1 MSISIKDSGFLLAG
15 LFVCNLVSA
24 AAPFTANQQPVGYI
38 QPMALSTTNL
48 KIGASGYRPWF
59 ENGAWQGDLVQYTIT
74 NAGASTTSVD
84 LSTTT
89 PTNSGSNW
97 SARLEFSAAETAD
110 SSYWTNSRKIITHNG
125 VKQVAFRWDNLS
137 ATQQEQLDQ
146 VSYLNSASASPILD
160 FVRGDRSN
168 EKPNGTL
175 RPRYTM
181 LGDIIHSNPIY
192 VGAPTG
198 NSMTSDYI
206 AFRTKHTYRA
216 PRVYVGANDGMLHVF
231 DALTGKEVYAFI
243 PPEVIPKL
251 DNLSD
256 DPYYHEYYVDGEL
269 SVHDAFFNGAWHTV
283 LIGSLGAGGS
293 SRFALDVTNPKLTS
307 EDSSVGTD
315 NKVLWIQNSSSNA
328 ALGDAYGNAS
338 IAQLPD
344 KKYYV
349 ISGNGYNSAAG
360 IAELVLTELSSGTI
374 STITTGSGGASDANG
389 LSTPALVDL
398 NKDGLFDFAYAGDL
412 NGNLWKFNLTTKSVA
427 YSKPL
432 YAAGVSQPI
441 TTKPIV
447 ASHPIGGKLV
457 YFATG
462 KTLAFTDLAD
472 TSPQGV
478 YAIWDTGK
486 TPGTANLLTQTLSAA
501 KTIGAETVQTSSN
514 TAIDWGTHTGWTVAL
529 TSGKRV
535 VANYQLRDRRVQMT
549 VTNPTNDENWLFEPN
564 YLTGG
569 APKTAIFDID
579 GNGVLAPADNVAASE
594 DSANIAVAWQV
605 QSGMMSGPLIARIAD
620 GVDTKFI
627 NYTQLSVP
635 PAPPVPPQEP
645 ADCTVGCNFVGGH
658 IDVDSDSPDHGF
670 AGGVAKHTHE
680 YDVEINRTYVDFF
693 QLDQAHNSHKQIDE
707 AISDKNKKFFVV
719 VSNADFSPAG
729 LLHIGNNTYNVV
741 AYQQM
746 IHRKL
751 KAWDGQ
757 LTTLL
762 DDDGNSLIV
771 SINDITAGGGT
782 LRTSF
787 SDQALISGGIH
798 PTIVQCS
805 KNPWARHAAM
815 GRTPSMENNGR
826 WRAGAL
832 TMMAIDP
839 DKVKSLADLHIQ
851 TPPDLKASVRIG
863 AEKYYLT
870 DDINNDGVIDNDI
883 DGDGQLDI
891 YGGLRA
897 KGDQS
902 SDEPANGWLH
912 EVFLWWHYSQAANI
926 CYGEAGYDLAVAE
939 IRGYITQDDFD
950 RGLAELGYTDLDVA
964 LAAWDVIYQKCGYS
978 TSCLRKETDAN
989 GNDGRVMR
997 ALFAVHDKIVENPSP
1012 YDDGG
1017 GSGGDG
1023 TVIGSASTE
1032 PLQMVGDNTTT
1043 GVSSGPDFIKG
1054 RRTWV
1059 DISKQ

>member
-1 MSISIKDSGFLLAG
+1 MSISIKESGFLLAS
-15 LFVCNLVSA
+15 LLICNLVSA
-24 AAPFTANQQPVGYI
+24 AAPFTANEQPVGYL

-48 KIGASGYRPWF
+48 ENGAYGYRPWF
-59 ENGAWQGDLVQYTIT
+59 ENGAWQGDLVQYTISHG
-74 NAGASTTSVD
+74 GASTTSVD

-97 SARLEFSAAETAD
+97 SARLEFSALEAAD

-125 VKQVAFRWDNLS
+125 TKQVAFRWNNLS
-137 ATQQEQLDQ
+137 ASQQEQLDQ
-146 VSYLNSASASPILD
+146 VSYLNAASASPILD

-168 EKPNGTL
+168 EKPNGDL
-175 RPRYTM
+175 RPRYSV
-181 LGDIIHSNPIY
+181 LGDIVHSNPVY
-192 VGAPTG
+192 VGAPIG
-198 NSMTSDYI
+198 NNMSSDYI
-206 AFRTKHTYRA
+206 AFKTKHTYRA

-256 DPYYHEYYVDGEL
+256 EPYYHQYYVDGEL
-269 SVHDAFFNGAWHTV
+269 SVHDAFFDGAWHTV

-293 SRFALDVTNPKLTS
+293 SRFALDVTNPKLTD
-307 EDSSVGTD
+307 EDSALGPD
-315 NKVLWIQNSSSNA
+315 NKVLWVQNSSSNSV
-328 ALGDAYGNAS
+328 LGDAYGNAS

-360 IAELVLTELSSGTI
+360 VAELVLTELSSGTI
-374 STITTGSGGASDANG
+374 STITTGSGGISDANG

-398 NKDGLFDFAYAGDL
+398 NYDGLFDLAYAGDL
-412 NGNLWKFNLTTKSVA
+412 NGNLWKFDLKTKSVV
-427 YSKPL
+427 YSQPL
-432 YAAGVSQPI
+432 YTAGVSQPI

-447 ASHPIGGKLV
+447 SSHPLGGKLV

-478 YAIWDTGK
+478 YGIWDTGK
-486 TPGTANLLTQTLSAA
+486 TPGSANLLTQTLSAA
-501 KTIGAETVQTSSN
+501 KTIGAETIQTSSN
-514 TAIDWGTHTGWTVAL
+514 TAIDWTKHTGWTVAL

-535 VANYQLRDRRVQMT
+535 VANYQLRDRRLQMT
-549 VTNPTNDENWLFEPN
+549 VTNPVDEENWLFEPN

-579 GNGVLAPADNVAASE
+579 GNGVLAPADNVSGGTAST
-594 DSANIAVAWQV
+594 DIAVAWQV

-635 PAPPVPPQEP
+635 PAPPVPPEEP
-645 ADCTVGCNFVGGH
+645 ADCTLGCNFVGGH
-658 IDVDSDSPDHGF
+658 IDVDSDGPDHGF
-670 AGGVAKHTHE
+670 AGGAAEHTHE
-680 YDVEINRTYVDFF
+680 YDQEVNATYVDFF
-693 QLDQAHNSHKQIDE
+693 ELDQAESGHEQLNE
-707 AISDKNKKFFVV
+707 AVTDNNKKFFVV

-729 LLHIGNNTYNVV
+729 VLHIGLNSYNVV

-771 SINDITAGGGT
+771 SINDIKAGGGT
-782 LRTSF
+782 LRVSF
-787 SDQALISGGIH
+787 ADQALISGGVH

-805 KNPWARHAAM
+805 KNPTARHPEL
-815 GRTPSMENNGR
+815 GMEMNGR

-839 DKVKSLADLHIQ
+839 TKVDSLADLHIQ

-863 AEKYYLT
+863 AAKIYLT
-870 DDINNDGVIDNDI
+870 DDINSDGEIDDDI
-883 DGDGQLDI
+883 DGDGNLDI

-897 KGDQS
+897 KGQVSDQD
-902 SDEPANGWLH
+902 SDDAEVNGWLH
-912 EVFLWWHYSQAANI
+912 EVFLWWHYSQASNI
-926 CYGEAGYDLAVAE
+926 CYGEVGYDLAVAE
-939 IRGYITQDDFD
+939 IRGYITQEEFD
-950 RGLAELGYTDLDVA
+950 QGLADLGYTDLDVA
-964 LAAWDVIYQKCGYS
+964 LAAWDVIYQECGFVHH
-978 TSCLRKETDAN
+978 CLRGETDVN
-989 GNDGRVMR
+989 GNDGLVLR
-997 ALFAVHDKIVENPSP
+997 ALFAVHDKIVEDPSP
-1012 YDDGG
+1012 YDDSG
-1017 GSGGDG
+1017 GGDG